1 MKGCRRRPR
10 GGRGSCYTSGWG
22 SGWTWE
28 TGKGICVAQRSHR
41 FPAHSHVPERL
52 SFLRLPPA
60 WRPLAPWPWPSL
72 GGGKRRQ
79 EALPAAVL
87 PGSSDPGTCFRNGGY
102 TLATHCSSVPHFQPT
117 AQSRPGRTRF
127 PQDHCLYWVPVSLPA
142 PSSAIFSLLI
152 LSLVQVAFISV
163 SSCIGLYTH
172 THTHAFTG
180 PLFPSLAS
188 TSSQFPRSFP
198 TYYQPLSI
206 LFLF

>member
-1 MKGCRRRPR
+1 MPDRTEYQDVDQGASEEKM
-10 GGRGSCYTSGWG
+10 GW
-22 SGWTWE
+22 S
-28 TGKGICVAQRSHR
+28 
-41 FPAHSHVPERL
+41 
-52 SFLRLPPA
+52 
-60 WRPLAPWPWPSL
+60 WR
-72 GGGKRRQ
+72 
-79 EALPAAVL
+79 

-172 THTHAFTG
+172 THTHTHTHAFTG

-188 TSSQFPRSFP
+188 TSSQLPRSFP